1 MHKPTFK
8 LGFFF
13 LFSEMP
19 KIIKNPYIRGKQLV
33 DFSRLKTEQGK
44 LCWKIERSQVQVLEN
59 SNGQDL
65 PASHRIERLSELDL
79 AVVTNQLPFSKLP
92 SLSTVLT
99 VAKFIMKRCLD
110 NQKGSSSN
118 NAHNFEQMM
127 NIEVPGAFVD
137 SGQ

>member
-1 MHKPTFK
+1 
-8 LGFFF
+8 
-13 LFSEMP
+13 MP